1 MTDDRLHVR
10 DRDRERLSHDPRRP
24 HADRRDGGLSH
35 YDLWRED
42 FRLVQDELRIR
53 FLRYGPPLH
62 RVWRGPDRY
71 DWSFV
76 DEAFGE
82 LRRRDVCLQAPVA
95 LPSEHEESFVRRRM
109 EAARRRFNLA
119 RQHGAEL
126 AEPRAENDWDRVEPG
141 RGARA

>member
-1 MTDDRLHVR
+1 MTAFMFATGIENAYPTIH
-10 DRDRERLSHDPRRP
+10 
-24 HADRRDGGLSH
+24 GGRTPIDEMEACRH

-126 AEPRAENDWDRVEPG
+126 AEPRAENDWDCVEPG